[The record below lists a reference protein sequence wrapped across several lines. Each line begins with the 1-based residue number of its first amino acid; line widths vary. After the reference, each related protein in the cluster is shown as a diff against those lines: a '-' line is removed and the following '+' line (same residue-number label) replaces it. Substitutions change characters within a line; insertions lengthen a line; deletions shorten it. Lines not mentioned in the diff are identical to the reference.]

1 MLRGMAGYAKER
13 RRKNGQAGSRAE
25 FPGWRLTKGKG
36 FNMIQFKA
44 E

>member
-1 MLRGMAGYAKER
+1 MLRGMGRICKGR
-13 RRKNGQAGSRAE
+13 GRKNGQAGSRAE

>member
-1 MLRGMAGYAKER
+1 MLRGMGRICEGAW
-13 RRKNGQAGSRAE
+13 RKNGQAGSRAE
-25 FPGWRLTKGKG
+25 FPGWRLTKGIG